1 MAKKSSFLSN
11 LRNDSSSVQDD
22 LQNMRKELMDLRF
35 SLSTGQ
41 LKETHKIKELRK
53 SIARL
58 KTIKKENKLK

>member
-41 LKETHKIKELRK
+41 LKETHKIKEVRK